1 MDTLGNYGEKM
12 LKIGITFRI
21 TNADSYE
28 ETRDSLSHDWPIFLE
43 KINAVPIWIPNS
55 LSNLTTF
62 LEQMKLDEIK
72 LAEPM
77 VPAGFP
83 SPADDFVEMELN
95 IHDYIVKNKD
105 ATFCVRVEG
114 TSMKKADIYSGDIL
128 IVDRSLQPEHNN
140 IVLAVIDGEFT
151 VKRLAVN
158 NDSLYLSPEND
169 NFNPIKI
176 TEEMNFLVWGVITHI
191 IHKAI

>member
-1 MDTLGNYGEKM
+1 M
-12 LKIGITFRI
+12 KIR
-21 TNADSYE
+21 
-28 ETRDSLSHDWPIFLE
+28 
-43 KINAVPIWIPNS
+43 
-55 LSNLTTF
+55 NLHKGKNFSFYT
-62 LEQMKLDEIK
+62 LEQMQLDEIK

-77 VPAGFP
+77 VSAGFP

-105 ATFCVRVEG
+105 ATFCVKVEG
-114 TSMKKADIYSGDIL
+114 NSMTKADIHSGDVL
-128 IVDRSLQPEHNN
+128 IVDRSLEPEHNN

-158 NDSLYLSPEND
+158 NGSLYLSPEND
-169 NFNPIKI
+169 NFTPIKI
-176 TEEMNFLVWGVITHI
+176 TKEMDFLVWGVITHI

>member
-1 MDTLGNYGEKM
+1 M
-12 LKIGITFRI
+12 KIR
-21 TNADSYE
+21 
-28 ETRDSLSHDWPIFLE
+28 
-43 KINAVPIWIPNS
+43 
-55 LSNLTTF
+55 NLHKGKDFSFYT
-62 LEQMKLDEIK
+62 LEQMQLDKIK

-105 ATFCVRVEG
+105 ATFCVKVEG
-114 TSMKKADIYSGDIL
+114 PSMKKADIHSGDIL
-128 IVDRSLQPEHNN
+128 IVDRSLEPEHHN

-158 NDSLYLSPEND
+158 DGNIYLSPEND
-169 NFNPIKI
+169 NFTPIKI
-176 TEEMNFLVWGVITHI
+176 TEEMDFLVWGVITHI

>member
-1 MDTLGNYGEKM
+1 MKIRNLHKGKDFSFYTLKQ
-12 LKIGITFRI
+12 L
-21 TNADSYE
+21 
-28 ETRDSLSHDWPIFLE
+28 
-43 KINAVPIWIPNS
+43 
-55 LSNLTTF
+55 
-62 LEQMKLDEIK
+62 QLDEIK
-72 LAEPM
+72 LSEPM

-105 ATFCVRVEG
+105 ATFCVKVEG
-114 TSMKKADIYSGDIL
+114 TSMTKANIHSGDIL
-128 IVDRSLQPEHNN
+128 IVDRSLEPEHHN

-158 NDSLYLSPEND
+158 DGNLYLSPEND
-169 NFNPIKI
+169 NFAPIKI
-176 TEEMNFLVWGVITHI
+176 TEEMDFLVWGVITHI

>member
-1 MDTLGNYGEKM
+1 M
-12 LKIGITFRI
+12 KI
-21 TNADSYE
+21 
-28 ETRDSLSHDWPIFLE
+28 H
-43 KINAVPIWIPNS
+43 
-55 LSNLTTF
+55 NLHKGKDFSFYT
-62 LEQMKLDEIK
+62 LEQLQLDEIK

-105 ATFCVRVEG
+105 ATFCVKAEG
-114 TSMKKADIYSGDIL
+114 TSMTKADIHSGDIL
-128 IVDRSLQPEHNN
+128 IVDRSLEPEHHN

-158 NDSLYLSPEND
+158 EGSLYLSPEND
-169 NFNPIKI
+169 NFTPIKI
-176 TEEMNFLVWGVITHI
+176 TEEMDFLVWGVITHI

>member
-1 MDTLGNYGEKM
+1 M
-12 LKIGITFRI
+12 KIR
-21 TNADSYE
+21 
-28 ETRDSLSHDWPIFLE
+28 
-43 KINAVPIWIPNS
+43 
-55 LSNLTTF
+55 NLRKGKDFSFYT
-62 LEQMKLDEIK
+62 LEQMQLDEIK

-77 VPAGFP
+77 VSAGFP

-105 ATFCVRVEG
+105 ATFCVKVEG
-114 TSMKKADIYSGDIL
+114 NSMTKADIHSGDIL
-128 IVDRSLQPEHNN
+128 IVDRSLEPEHNN

-158 NDSLYLSPEND
+158 NGSLYLSPEND
-169 NFNPIKI
+169 NFTPIKI
-176 TEEMNFLVWGVITHI
+176 TKEMDFLVWGVITHI

>member
-1 MDTLGNYGEKM
+1 MKIRNLHKGKDFSFYTLKQ
-12 LKIGITFRI
+12 L
-21 TNADSYE
+21 
-28 ETRDSLSHDWPIFLE
+28 
-43 KINAVPIWIPNS
+43 
-55 LSNLTTF
+55 
-62 LEQMKLDEIK
+62 QLDEIK

-95 IHDYIVKNKD
+95 IPDYIVKNKD
-105 ATFCVRVEG
+105 ATFCVKVEG
-114 TSMKKADIYSGDIL
+114 TSMTKANIHSGDIL
-128 IVDRSLQPEHNN
+128 IVDRSLEPEHHN

-158 NDSLYLSPEND
+158 DGNLYLSPEND
-169 NFNPIKI
+169 NFAPIKI
-176 TEEMNFLVWGVITHI
+176 TKEMDFFVWGVITHI

>member
-1 MDTLGNYGEKM
+1 M
-12 LKIGITFRI
+12 KIR
-21 TNADSYE
+21 
-28 ETRDSLSHDWPIFLE
+28 
-43 KINAVPIWIPNS
+43 
-55 LSNLTTF
+55 NLHKGKDFSFYT
-62 LEQMKLDEIK
+62 LEQIQLDEIK
-72 LAEPM
+72 LAEPI

-105 ATFCVRVEG
+105 ATFCVKVEG
-114 TSMKKADIYSGDIL
+114 TSMTKADIHSGDIL
-128 IVDRSLQPEHNN
+128 IVDRSLQPEHHN

-158 NDSLYLSPEND
+158 DGNLYLSPEND
-169 NFNPIKI
+169 NFTPIKI
-176 TEEMNFLVWGVITHI
+176 TEEMDFLVWGVITHI

>member
-1 MDTLGNYGEKM
+1 MKIRNLHKGKDFSFYTLKQ
-12 LKIGITFRI
+12 L
-21 TNADSYE
+21 
-28 ETRDSLSHDWPIFLE
+28 
-43 KINAVPIWIPNS
+43 
-55 LSNLTTF
+55 
-62 LEQMKLDEIK
+62 QLDEIK

-105 ATFCVRVEG
+105 ATFCVKVEG
-114 TSMKKADIYSGDIL
+114 TSMTKANIHSGDIL
-128 IVDRSLQPEHNN
+128 IVDRSLEPEHHN

-151 VKRLAVN
+151 VKRLTVN
-158 NDSLYLSPEND
+158 DGNLDLSPEND
-169 NFNPIKI
+169 NFAPIKI
-176 TEEMNFLVWGVITHI
+176 TEEMDFLVWGVITHI